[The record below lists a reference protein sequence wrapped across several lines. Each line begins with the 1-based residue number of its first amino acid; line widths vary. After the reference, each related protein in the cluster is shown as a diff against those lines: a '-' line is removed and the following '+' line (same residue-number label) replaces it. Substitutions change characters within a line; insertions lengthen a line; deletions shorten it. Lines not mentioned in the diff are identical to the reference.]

1 MKFLRNV
8 LAALVALTLF
18 FGLPMF
24 FFLMI
29 AMVSG
34 SADGSEPITK
44 ESILR
49 LKFSGPI
56 QDRVQEE
63 DPMAVFNKIFGDKDA
78 IGLNQVKKALE
89 NAATDE
95 KIKAVYLESPMMA
108 AGPST
113 ALEIHQALKNF
124 REESGKPVFAY
135 SPYYSQLSY
144 YVASAADSLYLNPI
158 GGMDLKGL
166 SANIS
171 FFKGTLDKLGIKAEI
186 FRVGDFKSAVE
197 PYFRKNMSEENR
209 LQYQEL
215 LGGLNGVML
224 EGISESRNIDLAKLN
239 NISDSLLV
247 RSTKDAM
254 QYQLVDDL
262 VYEDEINA
270 KLRAFMELEE
280 DDKIPF
286 VGLNRYNNSVKRKVT
301 TSRDKI
307 AVIYADGAIQTGKS
321 EEGKTIGSKTLMEE
335 LAKAR
340 KDDKVKAVVL
350 RVNSPGGSALAS
362 DMIWREVLLTRE
374 KKPVIAS
381 MGDYA
386 ASGGYYISMAADTI
400 VAQPNTITG
409 SIGIFAVLMNFEKFL
424 NDKVGISH
432 DIVKTG
438 LFSDLGNPTRP
449 MSAYER
455 QIIQS
460 GVNEGYEIFTS
471 KAAEGR
477 HMSQEDLLKIAG
489 GRVWTGAKAQELGLV
504 DVMGGLE
511 TAIAIAAEK
520 AELEEYKISNRPE
533 MKSKFDQLF
542 EDLNEEVQ
550 SKIVEYRFGPF
561 ANYAEELQR
570 LEAIEGPQAR
580 MVFDLEIE

>member
-49 LKFSGPI
+49 LKLSTPI
-56 QDRVQEE
+56 VERLNE
-63 DPMAVFNKIFGDKDA
+63 DPMDIIAQLQGEERP
-78 IGLNQVKKALE
+78 IGLNEIKKALQH
-89 NAATDE
+89 AAEDD
-95 KIKAVYLESPMMA
+95 KIKAVYLEAPMIS

-113 ALEIHQALKNF
+113 ALEIHKALVEFKN
-124 REESGKPVFAY
+124 ESDKPVFAY

-144 YVASAADSLYLNPI
+144 YVASAADSLYMNPV
-158 GGMDLKGL
+158 GGMELKGL

-197 PYFRKNMSEENR
+197 PYFRTNMSEENR

-215 LGGLNGVML
+215 LGGVNDIML
-224 EGISESRNIDLAKLN
+224 EGISKGRKIAPTALH

-247 RSTKDAM
+247 RSTQDAM
-254 QYQLVDDL
+254 RYQLVDGL
-262 VYEDEINA
+262 LYEDEVNA

-280 DDKIPF
+280 DDRIPF
-286 VGLNRYNNSVKRKVT
+286 VGLSRYNSSVKNKVN

-321 EEGKTIGSKTLMEE
+321 KEGKIIGSKTLMEE

-409 SIGIFAVLMNFEKFL
+409 SIGIFAVLMNFEEFL
-424 NDKVGISH
+424 NDKIGISH

-477 HMSQEDLLKIAG
+477 QMSKEDLLKIAG

-504 DVMGGLE
+504 DVMGGME
-511 TAIAIAAEK
+511 TAIEIAADK
-520 AELEEYKISNRPE
+520 AGLEEYKISYRPE
-533 MKSKFDQLF
+533 VKDKFQMLF
-542 EDLNEEVQ
+542 ENLNDEVQ
-550 SKIVEYRFGPF
+550 SKMVEYRFGPF